1 MYKTALELPGV
12 ADLFPDSYP
21 KGRQCC
27 RSYFFN
33 VFNSLHPAE
42 VQDVIDYA
50 NKQRNAVDS
59 DKLKGEAIEI
69 SEEWKA
75 ELDRLPFVSK
85 QKGRMS
91 ALLKKKSKTGIIHK
105 ERTKYQLYDFQKR
118 HRDPERRAEAEEKLK
133 KESAPKISIG
143 GKTKIIKPTVLE

>member
-21 KGRQCC
+21 KGRQCS

-33 VFNSLHPAE
+33 RFNTLHRAE

-59 DKLKGEAIEI
+59 DKLKNEAIEI
-69 SEEWKA
+69 SAEWKA

-85 QKGRMS
+85 QKGRMR

-105 ERTKYQLYDFQKR
+105 ERTKYQLYDFQKK
-118 HRDPERRAEAEEKLK
+118 HRDPERRAEAEDK
-133 KESAPKISIG
+133 
-143 GKTKIIKPTVLE
+143 